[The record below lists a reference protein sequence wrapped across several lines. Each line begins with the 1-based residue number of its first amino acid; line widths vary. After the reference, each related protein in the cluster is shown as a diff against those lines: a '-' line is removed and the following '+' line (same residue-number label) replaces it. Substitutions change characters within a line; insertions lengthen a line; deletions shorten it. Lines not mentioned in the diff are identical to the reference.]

1 MPLKNETINIL
12 NVKESL
18 NMNNMVISN
27 LGFPVN
33 NEDAANK
40 KYVDETVL
48 LNNSE
53 ALIQV
58 AGGLKKDENN
68 VVTLDGPVSVTLGG
82 TGSEKFD
89 RGVLLLG
96 NDKNPLTSTA
106 NLKWDF
112 QTSTLHL
119 PNIKLSICNTEDVRS
134 RRCSTETL
142 SSVNL
147 GSQKAMITNL
157 SSDKLQSKHVVAD
170 RLEAMNFVKHY
181 QKQNVNNKT
190 GVKLTPSQLLTCFVI
205 RNDQQPESKDQLPS
219 ASELIKELEQMDC
232 ATCGTVLGAYY
243 QNDSKND
250 ITLVSP
256 QNEEYLVEA
265 GQCVELT
272 LLVTNVTKGQEKY
285 KVFYRS

>member
-12 NVKESL
+12 NVRDSL
-18 NMNNMVISN
+18 NMNNKVISN
-27 LGFPVN
+27 LGEPHN
-33 NEDAANK
+33 DTDAVNK

-58 AGGLKKDENN
+58 GGGLKKGENN
-68 VVTLDGPVSVTLGG
+68 VVTLDGPVSVSFGG
-82 TGSEKFD
+82 TGVDKFD
-89 RGVLLLG
+89 RGVLVLG
-96 NDKNPLTSTA
+96 NDNSPLTSTA

-119 PNIKLSICNTEDVRS
+119 PNAKLSICNTEDVRS

-157 SSDKLQSKHVVAD
+157 SSDKLHSKHVVAD

-181 QKQNVNNKT
+181 QKKNVNNKA

-205 RNDQQPESKDQLPS
+205 RNDQQPDSKDQLPS

-232 ATCGTVLGAYY
+232 ASCGTVLSAYY
-243 QNDSKND
+243 QNESKNN

-256 QNEEYLVEA
+256 YNEEHLVES

-285 KVFYRS
+285 KVFYRN